1 MAELAAKDER
11 MAAEER
17 LLLALNTLKTFI
29 EAPAGE
35 RREASLR
42 RQLTAVRA
50 KWSAYDTTHFAYLK
64 KIQAEEDRVAERGA
78 YNEQYK
84 TTEGILERAE
94 LLLDDF
100 VAAAAPLPV
109 DNDVIFNIASQEQ
122 AIFYAEARK
131 EVASVETR
139 LAEDEEGAAR
149 TKQELETLAKELD
162 GVVGSRVRLNL
173 AAAMPVSTR
182 EQPGGTM

>member
-1 MAELAAKDER
+1 MAESAAKDER

-17 LLLALNTLKTFI
+17 LLLALNTLKTLI

-64 KIQAEEDRVAERGA
+64 KIQAEEDRMAERGA

-100 VAAAAPLPV
+100 VAAAV
-109 DNDVIFNIASQEQ
+109 S
-122 AIFYAEARK
+122 
-131 EVASVETR
+131 R
-139 LAEDEEGAAR
+139 LCD
-149 TKQELETLAKELD
+149 
-162 GVVGSRVRLNL
+162 
-173 AAAMPVSTR
+173 
-182 EQPGGTM
+182 